1 MLTGTAGG
9 FAGPLD
15 DLLQEIFG
23 GHWDIIGGDL
33 DQEVTRQAQQA
44 RWGFSMQRSDWPL
57 LEGRTRPLKTK
68 EWGDLTVMDPD
79 AGKEPRGRGFLVAE
93 KDWLRIDAGDAL
105 ENAIVT
111 LYAGD
116 DPGVESGWVTVEE
129 ITVTSTTGFLA
140 LCDSGY
146 EALRKMNLATAGAG
160 PYLVRVHASDR
171 SVDGRKPRFLIQ
183 VIPGERTGAEL
194 EPPRTTIEDST
205 GPLLVRTSFAHSD
218 EWARL
223 LQALE
228 GGSDAYNS
236 LAVIDNQAYAGFTAD
251 QIKARIGRHD
261 EGRPDSRLVLI
272 ADERALASTELPLLA
287 VNSLPDDNNEPFRI
301 TLAAAG
307 SLIVNTELAN
317 TSLADWGHGAES
329 DGVYREEHY

>member
-1 MLTGTAGG
+1 
-9 FAGPLD
+9 
-15 DLLQEIFG
+15 
-23 GHWDIIGGDL
+23 
-33 DQEVTRQAQQA
+33 
-44 RWGFSMQRSDWPL
+44 MQRSDWPL

-79 AGKEPRGRGFLVAE
+79 AGQEPRGRGFLAAE

-105 ENAIVT
+105 ENPIVT

-116 DPGVESGWVTVEE
+116 DPGVESSWDTVEE

-146 EALRKMNLATAGAG
+146 EPLRKMNLATAGTG
-160 PYLVRVHASDR
+160 PYLIRVHASDR

-183 VIPGERTGAEL
+183 VIPGERTGAEP
-194 EPPRTTIEDST
+194 EPPCPTIEEST
-205 GPLLVRTSFAHSD
+205 GPLLVRTSFAHPD
-218 EWARL
+218 GWARL

-228 GGSDAYNS
+228 GGSDAYDS
-236 LAVIDNQAYAGFTAD
+236 LAVIDNRAYADFTAD
-251 QIKARIGRHD
+251 QIKARIGHD
-261 EGRPDSRLVLI
+261 NEGWPDSTLVLI
-272 ADERALASTELPLLA
+272 ADERALASAELPLLA
-287 VNSLPDDNNEPFRI
+287 VNNLPDDNDEPFRI

-307 SLIVNTELAN
+307 SLAVNTELGN
-317 TSLADWGHGAES
+317 TNFADWRHGADS